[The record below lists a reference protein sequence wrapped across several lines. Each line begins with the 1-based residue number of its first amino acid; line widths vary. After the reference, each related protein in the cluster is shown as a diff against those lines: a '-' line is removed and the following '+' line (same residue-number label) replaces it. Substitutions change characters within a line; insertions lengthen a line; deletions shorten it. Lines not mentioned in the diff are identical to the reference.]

1 MCEPRGC
8 SCPTAS
14 ARGMICAS
22 QVHNG
27 PAVRYSPVPRPDS
40 GHCRGVGPTCRW
52 ATQQESRQAGCLRLK
67 HRPSAVDRLL
77 DRLSQARCRP
87 GVRCPVYE

>member
-52 ATQQESRQAGCLRLK
+52 ATQQESPGRQA
-67 HRPSAVDRLL
+67 A
-77 DRLSQARCRP
+77 
-87 GVRCPVYE
+87 